1 MRELYAK
8 IKAVGVDSVRSM
20 AVKNW
25 SEKRLEGK
33 ARCWMPKSAKSI
45 QAEYLISADAS
56 IFPDAKVTGESVTN
70 YIQLK
75 AISRSILFD
84 IQGREKIP

>member
-1 MRELYAK
+1 
-8 IKAVGVDSVRSM
+8 
-20 AVKNW
+20 
-25 SEKRLEGK
+25 
-33 ARCWMPKSAKSI
+33 MPKSAKSI

-84 IQGREKIP
+84 TQGREKIP

>member
-1 MRELYAK
+1 MLNAK
-8 IKAVGVDSVRSM
+8 I
-20 AVKNW
+20 
-25 SEKRLEGK
+25 GK
-33 ARCWMPKSAKSI
+33 KHPSRIFDICRC
-45 QAEYLISADAS
+45 QF
-56 IFPDAKVTGESVTN
+56 FPDAKVTGESVTN